1 MGEATR
7 RLAARGGQGT
17 RDLRLNAREAWLQA
31 HVTLGGD
38 LEVGARAAVEL
49 LAQYG
54 QPHRR
59 YHSAEHLEAVVR
71 DSAEIGADLGLSAHD
86 LALVALAACAH
97 DVVYDASPGH
107 DERHSADWAVSWLE
121 AAGLAGSDV
130 LRVEELVLTTLG
142 HDAPAED
149 LAASALLDADLAT
162 LGAPD
167 AAYDEYSENVRT
179 EYAAVSDQDWA
190 AGRSKVL
197 ARLLSRDPL
206 YRTALGRSRWEAAA
220 KRNLARE
227 LGVLTR
233 AAPPSPDR

>member
-7 RLAARGGQGT
+7 RLAARSGQGT

-31 HVTLGGD
+31 LVTLGGD
-38 LEVGARAAVEL
+38 LEVGARAAVEM
-49 LAQYG
+49 ATQYA

-59 YHSAEHLEAVVR
+59 YHTTEHLEAVVR
-71 DSAEIGADLGLSAHD
+71 DSAEIGADLGLRARD
-86 LALVALAACAH
+86 QALVALAACAH

-167 AAYDEYSENVRT
+167 AAYDEYSANVRV
-179 EYAAVSDQDWA
+179 EYAAVPEPDWA
-190 AGRSKVL
+190 AGRAKVL
-197 ARLLSRDPL
+197 ARLLARDPL

-227 LGVLTR
+227 LGRV
-233 AAPPSPDR
+233 S